1 MIRRWAA
8 VSIFAVVAAVGAVS
22 AVTGGSANPAEAA
35 AAPSRPLTHAQHSA
49 LEMST
54 VAACLRDKGWKIT
67 VGAQG
72 GIGSEVG
79 FDEAPAYDAD
89 FSRCNSAF
97 LAAHPRPVMDAA
109 SWTKLYKH
117 QLLLRECLRQHG
129 YPPVQK
135 VPSMADY
142 VAAGRTP
149 MGPEFYAWSAVGGVG
164 TDELAELERDCPQ
177 APPDL

>member
-1 MIRRWAA
+1 MIPVSVLLALGALAGVAA
-8 VSIFAVVAAVGAVS
+8 VSS
-22 AVTGGSANPAEAA
+22 SDSPAKAS
-35 AAPSRPLTHAQHSA
+35 PPPKLTHAQHSA

-54 VAACLRDKGWKIT
+54 VGACLRDKGWKVT
-67 VGAQG
+67 VDAR
-72 GIGSEVG
+72 GIDSAVG

-89 FSRCNSAF
+89 QRKCDADF
-97 LAAHPRPVMDAA
+97 LATHPRPVMDAPA
-109 SWTKLYKH
+109 WTKLYRH
-117 QLLLRECLRQHG
+117 QLFLRECLKGHG

-149 MGPEFYAWSAVGGVG
+149 NGPEFYAWSAVGGVG